1 MQLSNSTKGILL
13 ALLGASAWGAMG
25 VAGQN
30 VLQHFSFTP
39 WDLVSLR
46 LLCAGSILLILLFL
60 QRGKAALAPMQ
71 NKRDAF
77 DITLCGIM
85 IGVSQLTFFLAI
97 FYLNAGTATIFQSM
111 TPLFMVLYL
120 ALFAHRRVRIFEMGC
135 MLCAVVGVTLLVTK
149 GDLSSVHLSL
159 TGCLWSLAAIITFIV
174 YTLQPKRVM
183 ARVGGT
189 TPVVSWGI
197 FIGGVIA
204 CFINPPWTSHAQWT
218 WESSLCFA
226 FIVIVG
232 TVIALTA
239 FLASTRYISP
249 AIASMLTSAEPL
261 VAVVLSVMLL
271 GVTMT
276 WIEIFGG
283 VIIVVAVTAQ
293 SLNARRLEKEQAQ
306 VEAVLSARRRARANV
321 EQQ

>member
-85 IGVSQLTFFLAI
+85 IGVSQLRFF
-97 FYLNAGTATIFQSM
+97 
-111 TPLFMVLYL
+111 L
-120 ALFAHRRVRIFEMGC
+120 ALFAHRRVRVFEMGC

-159 TGCLWSLAAIITFIV
+159 TGGLWSLAAIITFII

-204 CFINPPWTSHAQWT
+204 CFINPPWPSHAQWT

-293 SLNARRLEKEQAQ
+293 SLNARHLEKEQAQ

-321 EQQ
+321 EKK

>member
-120 ALFAHRRVRIFEMGC
+120 ALFAHRRVRVFEMGC

-159 TGCLWSLAAIITFIV
+159 TGCLWSLAAIITFII

-189 TPVVSWGI
+189 TPVVS
-197 FIGGVIA
+197 
-204 CFINPPWTSHAQWT
+204 
-218 WESSLCFA
+218 
-226 FIVIVG
+226 
-232 TVIALTA
+232 
-239 FLASTRYISP
+239 
-249 AIASMLTSAEPL
+249 
-261 VAVVLSVMLL
+261 
-271 GVTMT
+271 
-276 WIEIFGG
+276 
-283 VIIVVAVTAQ
+283 
-293 SLNARRLEKEQAQ
+293 
-306 VEAVLSARRRARANV
+306 
-321 EQQ
+321 

>member
-85 IGVSQLTFFLAI
+85 IGVSQLRFF
-97 FYLNAGTATIFQSM
+97 
-111 TPLFMVLYL
+111 L
-120 ALFAHRRVRIFEMGC
+120 ALFAHRRVRVFEMGC

-159 TGCLWSLAAIITFIV
+159 TGCLWSLAAIITFII

-204 CFINPPWTSHAQWT
+204 CFINPPWPSHAQWT
-218 WESSLCFA
+218 WESSLCLYCDRGDRHCAYGVSCKHPLHFA
-226 FIVIVG
+226 CDCLDAHKCRTARSRGFVG
-232 TVIALTA
+232 HA
-239 FLASTRYISP
+239 
-249 AIASMLTSAEPL
+249 
-261 VAVVLSVMLL
+261 
-271 GVTMT
+271 
-276 WIEIFGG
+276 
-283 VIIVVAVTAQ
+283 
-293 SLNARRLEKEQAQ
+293 ARSHHD
-306 VEAVLSARRRARANV
+306 VD
-321 EQQ
+321 

>member
-1 MQLSNSTKGILL
+1 MPTAVST
-13 ALLGASAWGAMG
+13 GADVNQPYVGPCDAVTIKPPSSDGG
-25 VAGQN
+25 
-30 VLQHFSFTP
+30 LFT
-39 WDLVSLR
+39 
-46 LLCAGSILLILLFL
+46 I
-60 QRGKAALAPMQ
+60 
-71 NKRDAF
+71 
-77 DITLCGIM
+77 
-85 IGVSQLTFFLAI
+85 
-97 FYLNAGTATIFQSM
+97 
-111 TPLFMVLYL
+111 
-120 ALFAHRRVRIFEMGC
+120 
-135 MLCAVVGVTLLVTK
+135 
-149 GDLSSVHLSL
+149 
-159 TGCLWSLAAIITFIV
+159 

-204 CFINPPWTSHAQWT
+204 CFINPPWASHAQWT

-321 EQQ
+321 EKQ